1 MGSDSGPEDER
12 PRHKIYLREFLIDR
26 NQITNGQFAEFLNGI
41 GPQGPRGEK
50 YYDVEDDDAR
60 VHRRDG
66 KWRADTGH
74 ENRPVVEA
82 SWFGALA
89 YCARRGKRLPTEAE
103 WEKAARGADA
113 RKYPWG
119 DEPPNGTRAHFNA
132 GWNDFRDVGIFPKA
146 RARTESWTWPATV
159 GNG

>member
-1 MGSDSGPEDER
+1 MGSDCGPEDER
-12 PRHKIYLREFLIDR
+12 PRHKIYLGEFFIDR
-26 NQITNGQFAEFLNGI
+26 NQVTNGQYAEFLNGV
-41 GPQGPRGEK
+41 GTQGPRGEK
-50 YYDVEDDDAR
+50 YHYVDDDDAR

-82 SWFGALA
+82 SWFGAVA
-89 YCARRGKRLPTEAE
+89 YCARLGKRLPTEAE

-113 RKYPWG
+113 RKYPWVMSRRT
-119 DEPPNGTRAHFNA
+119 ELALISTQA
-132 GWNDFRDVGIFPKA
+132 GMIFATSAFFPKA